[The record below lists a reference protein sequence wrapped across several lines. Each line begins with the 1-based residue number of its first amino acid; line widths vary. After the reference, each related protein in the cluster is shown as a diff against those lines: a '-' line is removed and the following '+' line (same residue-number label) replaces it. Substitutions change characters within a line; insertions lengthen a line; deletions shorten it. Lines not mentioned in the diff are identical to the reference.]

1 MASVDLRHG
10 DMLEVLPTLEAESFD
25 ACVTDAPYHL
35 TSIVKRFGKAGAA
48 PPKSTG
54 ATGVYGRAAAGFM
67 GKQWD
72 GGDVAFRPETW
83 AAVGRVLKPGANLAV
98 FGGTRTFH
106 RLACAVEDAGFE
118 IRDRHRYDCAA
129 ETKYAP
135 FLDSLNAEQLGALA
149 ELLQEMNG
157 GGELAWSF
165 GSGFP
170 KSKNTGPHCRI
181 ADRVTFADTW
191 GTGLKPA
198 YEPIL
203 LARKPLR
210 ESSAQASLLTRGTGC
225 LNIDGCRVEAESARP
240 MRRRAARSELELG
253 AAIYGDGF
261 RGSSAVAPTDAGR
274 WPANLLHDGSAE
286 VLTAFPEAPGQM
298 AEISTS
304 APSSKTSAVYG
315 RMRRDGERTRAARY
329 DTAGATDF
337 AAQPGA
343 RRAGGGSAARFF
355 YSAKASRAERLGSKH
370 PTVKPVELMA
380 WLVRLVTPPG
390 GRVLDPFAGSGT
402 TGLACLREGFDAL
415 LIERE
420 AEYVADIKRR
430 LAHPAGGDTPLF
442 GGRAP

>member
-1 MASVDLRHG
+1 MAEVEVRPG
-10 DMLEVLPTLEAESFD
+10 DMLEVLPSLPAESFD
-25 ACVTDAPYHL
+25 ACATDAPYHL

-67 GKQWD
+67 GKAWD
-72 GGDVAFRPETW
+72 GGDIAFRSETW
-83 AAVGRVLKPGANLAV
+83 AAVARVLKPGAHLAV

-135 FLDSLNAEQLGALA
+135 FLDSLTAEQLGALA
-149 ELLQEMNG
+149 ELLQEVNG
-157 GGELAWSF
+157 GGELAWCF

-170 KSKNTGPHCRI
+170 KSKNVGPHCRI
-181 ADRVTFADTW
+181 ADRVTFEDSW
-191 GTGLKPA
+191 GTALKPA

-225 LNIDGCRVEAESARP
+225 LNIDGCRVETA
-240 MRRRAARSELELG
+240 G
-253 AAIYGDGF
+253 AVED
-261 RGSSAVAPTDAGR
+261 GR
-274 WPANLLHDGSAE
+274 WPANLLHDGSDA
-286 VLTAFPEAPGQM
+286 VLAAFPEAPGQV
-298 AEISTS
+298 AEISRG
-304 APSSKTSAVYG
+304 APSPKTSTVYG
-315 RMRRDGERTRAARY
+315 RMQRARERTRAARY

-355 YSAKASRAERLGSKH
+355 YSAKASKAERLGSKH
-370 PTVKPVELMA
+370 PTVKPVEVMA

-402 TGLACLREGFDAL
+402 TGVACLREGFDAL

-420 AEYVADIKRR
+420 AEYVADIRRR
-430 LAHPAGGDTPLF
+430 LAHPGGGGTALF
-442 GGRAP
+442 GEG